1 MSFNNGSS
9 TPPPPNPI
17 LNAYEQFVQDTPF
30 VTRSIL
36 TTLGAT
42 WMLGCFV
49 DLSYATATIP
59 YYCLWKFEV
68 YRLLISPL
76 ICQSILTL
84 VFAFLS
90 FTDNGKRLE
99 YSMGSSAYAWYLMT
113 VALCTNVAFVALLFL
128 ANGLSGDPSL
138 LLYRSVG
145 IWTILFGLV
154 ATECSRA
161 PRDSK
166 RRLIFVTV
174 PTQYY
179 PLALWGLFAL
189 LGGLDLADLLSIGVG
204 YAYGHGY
211 LDKLKLTSS
220 RCHQW
225 EETVLANFTQRPG
238 WVVGHAATGEEAW
251 TNNTTVSTICEGC
264 CAWKLHD
271 L

>member
-1 MSFNNGSS
+1 MSFNNSSS

-17 LNAYEQFVQDTPF
+17 LNGYEQFVQDTPF

-42 WMLGCFV
+42 WVLGCFV

-59 YYCLWKFEV
+59 YYCLWRFEV

-84 VFAFLS
+84 IFAYLS
-90 FTDNGKRLE
+90 LTDNGKRLE
-99 YSMGSSAYAWYLMT
+99 YSMGSSAFAWYLLT
-113 VALCTNVAFVALLFL
+113 VALCTNTAFVGLLVF
-128 ANGLSGDPSL
+128 ANSLSGNQSL

-161 PRDSK
+161 PPDSK
-166 RRLIFVTV
+166 RRLFFVTV
-174 PTQYY
+174 PTMYY
-179 PLALWGLFAL
+179 PLALWCLFAL
-189 LGGLDLADLLSIGVG
+189 LGGLDLADLLSVGVG

-211 LDKLKLTSS
+211 LDKLKLSPS
-220 RCHQW
+220 RFHQW

-238 WVVGHAATGEEAW
+238 WVVGHAAIGEAAW
-251 TNNTTVSTICEGC
+251 TNSATVSILIVT
-264 CAWKLHD
+264 
-271 L
+271 

>member
-17 LNAYEQFVQDTPF
+17 LNGYEQFVQDTPL
-30 VTRSIL
+30 VTRYIL
-36 TTLGAT
+36 TMLGAT
-42 WMLGCFV
+42 WVVGCFV

-59 YYCLWKFEV
+59 YFCLWRFEV

-99 YSMGSSAYAWYLMT
+99 YSMGSSAFAWYLVT
-113 VALCTNVAFVALLFL
+113 VALCVNVAFVGLLFL
-128 ANGLSGDPSL
+128 ANTLSGDPSL
-138 LLYRSVG
+138 LLYRSLG

-166 RRLIFVTV
+166 RRLFFLTV
-174 PTQYY
+174 PTIYY
-179 PLALWGLFAL
+179 PLALWCLFAL
-189 LGGLDLADLLSIGVG
+189 MGGLDLADLISVGVG

-211 LDKLKLTSS
+211 MEKLKLSQS
-220 RCHQW
+220 RFNQW

-238 WVVGHAATGEEAW
+238 WIVGHAATGEAAW
-251 TNNTTVSTICEGC
+251 TNNTTVSAQIVT
-264 CAWKLHD
+264 
-271 L
+271 